1 MPQVL
6 FDTHAAARKL
16 EKAGHT
22 AQQAEAVVEVV
33 SAATEFGARMQHD
46 LERIK
51 YVVENHMA
59 TKDDLAE
66 LRTATKE
73 DIAELRMAT
82 KEDIA
87 ELRAATKEDIAELR
101 AATKEDITE
110 LRMATKEDIA
120 ELRMS
125 TKDDIAELRTDIAKM
140 PELVRKVLRQETP
153 VIQLR
158 SVMAAGSLTFSLG
171 GLAVMVLTNERLTA
185 MALEHGSL
193 IGLMMTL
200 AGSAVMMF
208 IAWAGRS
215 G

>member
-66 LRTATKE
+66 HRAATQN
-73 DIAELRMAT
+73 DIAELRM
-82 KEDIA
+82 
-87 ELRAATKEDIAELR
+87 ATKEDIAELR

-125 TKDDIAELRTDIAKM
+125 TKEDIAELRTDIAKM
-140 PELVRKVLRQETP
+140 PELVREVLRQETP

-171 GLAVMVLTNERLTA
+171 GIAVMVLTNERLTA

>member
-22 AQQAEAVVEVV
+22 AQQAEAVVELV
-33 SAATEFGARMQHD
+33 SEATEFGARMQHD

-66 LRTATKE
+66 H
-73 DIAELRMAT
+73 
-82 KEDIA
+82 
-87 ELRAATKEDIAELR
+87 RAATQNDIA
-101 AATKEDITE
+101 E

-125 TKDDIAELRTDIAKM
+125 TKEDIAELRTEIRTEFAKIPQM
-140 PELVRKVLRQETP
+140 VREGVRQETP

-158 SVMAAGSLTFSLG
+158 SAMAAGSLTFSLG
-171 GLAVMVLTNERLTA
+171 GFAVMVLTNERLAA

-193 IGLMMTL
+193 IGLMMIM

-208 IAWAGRS
+208 LALAGRS

>member
-33 SAATEFGARMQHD
+33 SEATEFGARMQHD

-59 TKDDLAE
+59 TKDDLADH
-66 LRTATKE
+66 RAATKE

-87 ELRAATKEDIAELR
+87 ELR
-101 AATKEDITE
+101 TE
-110 LRMATKEDIA
+110 I
-120 ELRMS
+120 
-125 TKDDIAELRTDIAKM
+125 RTEFAKIPQM
-140 PELVRKVLRQETP
+140 VREGVRQETP

-171 GLAVMVLTNERLTA
+171 GFAVMVFTNERLAA

-193 IGLMMTL
+193 IGLMMIM

-208 IAWAGRS
+208 LALAGRS

>member
-22 AQQAEAVVEVV
+22 AQQAEAVVEVM
-33 SAATEFGARMQHD
+33 SEATEFGARMQHD

-59 TKDDLAE
+59 TKDDLADH
-66 LRTATKE
+66 RAATQN

-101 AATKEDITE
+101 
-110 LRMATKEDIA
+110 MSTKEDIA
-120 ELRMS
+120 ELR
-125 TKDDIAELRTDIAKM
+125 TEIRTEFAKI
-140 PELVRKVLRQETP
+140 PQIVREGVRQETP

-158 SVMAAGSLTFSLG
+158 SAMAAGSLTFSLG
-171 GLAVMVLTNERLTA
+171 GFAVMVFTNERLAA

-193 IGLMMTL
+193 IGLMMIM

-208 IAWAGRS
+208 LALAGRS